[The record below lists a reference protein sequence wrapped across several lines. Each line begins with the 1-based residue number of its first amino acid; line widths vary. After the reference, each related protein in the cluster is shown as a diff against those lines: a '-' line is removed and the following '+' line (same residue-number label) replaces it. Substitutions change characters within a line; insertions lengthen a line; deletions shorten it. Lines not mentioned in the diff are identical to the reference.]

1 MKKQKLD
8 AASVDEIVE
17 RFIGLC
23 AEKDRELLRGD
34 VPRVN
39 ELFDDIEAIKQELKS
54 RPGDQRHALIS
65 LYRHD
70 NMQVRLEAAT
80 ATLAIA
86 PEAARRALEDLKA
99 SGWMPQAGEASH
111 TFWTLERG
119 IFKPT

>member
-8 AASVDEIVE
+8 TASVDELVE
-17 RFIGLC
+17 RFIALC
-23 AEKDRELLRGD
+23 VEQDRELLRGD

-39 ELFDDIEAIKQELKS
+39 QLFDDIEAIKQELKS
-54 RPGDQRHALIS
+54 RPGDQRHALIP
-65 LYRHD
+65 LYQHD

-86 PEAARRALEDLKA
+86 PEAARTALEAIKA
-99 SGWMPQAGEASH
+99 SGWMPQAAEASH
-111 TFWTLERG
+111 TFWTLDRG